1 MAFSRTQ
8 TNTEFLM
15 QTIILLIESLNKFN
29 KMFNNEANKY
39 FKDTLN
45 IVSYNILQP
54 GTHRQ
59 LCFLP
64 TLAFW
69 YCISH

>member
-1 MAFSRTQ
+1 MAFSRPQ

-39 FKDTLN
+39 F
-45 IVSYNILQP
+45 
-54 GTHRQ
+54 
-59 LCFLP
+59 C
-64 TLAFW
+64 
-69 YCISH
+69 